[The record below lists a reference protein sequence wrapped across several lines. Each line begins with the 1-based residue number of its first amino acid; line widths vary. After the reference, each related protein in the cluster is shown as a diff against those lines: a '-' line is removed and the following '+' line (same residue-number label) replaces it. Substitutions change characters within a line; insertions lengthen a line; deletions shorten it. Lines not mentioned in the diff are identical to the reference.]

1 MGNHI
6 MDEVSAHISSDR
18 VDRWR
23 TFYDERSSNG
33 LNSQPTVDYVRMF
46 SQIEPDAII
55 KYINTDEKS
64 VDRHNYIGNYKIKL
78 KKDGL
83 IDNDFEFLKIK
94 FLKTNFKIGKTIIAN
109 NDTSK
114 NKIDGFLNL
123 YEEYQRDHRTT
134 LNKALTSYLKRTK
147 KRHLL
152 FRACFNGE
160 LEKNKKWFTHDENE
174 SKDFR
179 YFEFQIPS
187 SLIELLFNKQ
197 IADFL
202 SEGAESNFI
211 LSDAIKRSFFNT
223 IDNGIK
229 NCFYG
234 LMHYDNI
241 NYDDLS
247 LIKTELL
254 EVGKILF
261 LEDSQDSNN
270 FEQNTNLI
278 LEETIRLLI
287 GITLNLK
294 CCKSVNSRLDIYLF
308 NDYEHECMGFLS
320 RIGTQSN
327 NDNMIG
333 RLAQGLVAPVLKIG
347 SSNILSIENKFIDN
361 FGIAIQKELNA
372 AMINENNK
380 NKKWN
385 DLLKRINTSKN
396 QSDVFFFKALA
407 ATLRFATFYR
417 PASVHEGEEQQ
428 LNFIV
433 GYPEE
438 VECLLAKQIELK
450 EKNVELLLPL
460 DFSYD
465 KKPPVNTRSL
475 IKSAC
480 NIFNNSDTA
489 LFVDAASVDG
499 DWTDGYVECPR
510 ILKLELPIYLYPKA
524 RSISDLIKGNRI
536 ALIRILGRSKI
547 DLFYEQQVVLNW
559 TDHTAMWEI
568 ATSWSVITL
577 REQIKLIVN
586 AINLNK
592 EEKEKIT
599 LRLEKIIDVCF
610 SISRIPHEGTSIC
623 FCYEKNRLT
632 TPINIIDNNKL
643 KFIKYAPAM
652 TDKIIE
658 GLNYI
663 PEILEK
669 EDKDIENML
678 TLDGGS
684 VFNILTGQLWAR
696 RKFMG
701 SNPDFGP
708 DKIMNDDGQKLF
720 EIWDS
725 ASFNHK
731 NINALSNMRWDNWH
745 KYKEWGTRHQQSLA
759 YSAVE
764 LEKVNLSDGVYIAAN
779 KPNFAVLVVSE
790 DGGIT
795 LMHNG
800 RVIEPDA

>member
-1 MGNHI
+1 
-6 MDEVSAHISSDR
+6 
-18 VDRWR
+18 
-23 TFYDERSSNG
+23 
-33 LNSQPTVDYVRMF
+33 
-46 SQIEPDAII
+46 
-55 KYINTDEKS
+55 
-64 VDRHNYIGNYKIKL
+64 
-78 KKDGL
+78 
-83 IDNDFEFLKIK
+83 
-94 FLKTNFKIGKTIIAN
+94 
-109 NDTSK
+109 
-114 NKIDGFLNL
+114 
-123 YEEYQRDHRTT
+123 
-134 LNKALTSYLKRTK
+134 
-147 KRHLL
+147 
-152 FRACFNGE
+152 
-160 LEKNKKWFTHDENE
+160 
-174 SKDFR
+174 
-179 YFEFQIPS
+179 
-187 SLIELLFNKQ
+187 
-197 IADFL
+197 
-202 SEGAESNFI
+202 
-211 LSDAIKRSFFNT
+211 
-223 IDNGIK
+223 
-229 NCFYG
+229 
-234 LMHYDNI
+234 
-241 NYDDLS
+241 
-247 LIKTELL
+247 
-254 EVGKILF
+254 
-261 LEDSQDSNN
+261 
-270 FEQNTNLI
+270 
-278 LEETIRLLI
+278 
-287 GITLNLK
+287 
-294 CCKSVNSRLDIYLF
+294 
-308 NDYEHECMGFLS
+308 MGFLS

-347 SSNILSIENKFIDN
+347 SSNIHSIENKFIEN
-361 FGIAIQKELNA
+361 FGIAIQKKLNA

-385 DLLKRINTSKN
+385 DLLTSINTSKN

-450 EKNVELLLPL
+450 KENVELHLPL

-489 LFVDAASVDG
+489 LFVDAASVNG
-499 DWTDGYVECPR
+499 DWTNGYVECPR

-568 ATSWSVITL
+568 ATSWSAITL
-577 REQIKLIVN
+577 REQIKLIANVS
-586 AINLNK
+586 K
-592 EEKEKIT
+592 DEKRKIILRIEKI
-599 LRLEKIIDVCF
+599 LDVCF

-623 FCYEKNRLT
+623 FCNEEKMSKK
-632 TPINIIDNNKL
+632 PINNTMGDKKF
-643 KFIKYAPAM
+643 KFIEYAPAM
-652 TDKIIE
+652 TDKTIE

-663 PEILEK
+663 HEILEK

-708 DKIMNDDGQKLF
+708 DKIMNKDGLKLS

-725 ASFNHK
+725 ADPEHK

-745 KYKEWGTRHQQSLA
+745 KHKEWGTRHQQSLA

-764 LEKVNLSDGVYIAAN
+764 LEQVNLSNGIYVATN
-779 KPNFAVLVVSE
+779 NPNFAVLVVSE

-800 RVIEPDA
+800 RVIEPNDKEEG